1 MIALFAGEK
10 LGLATSPPYLFL
22 ISKANKN
29 ENNVSFIN
37 GVSFASAGAGIFDG
51 TDERYVS
58 HKVHFHFSFFSP
70 FSITIIVEVFFRFY
84 QPKIIEVVK

>member
-1 MIALFAGEK
+1 MINLLGAGEK
-10 LGLATSPPYLFL
+10 LGLATSPPYLSL
-22 ISKANKN
+22 ISKGNKN

-58 HKVHFHFSFFSP
+58 HQHYILLNEDPTQISHN
-70 FSITIIVEVFFRFY
+70 FFR
-84 QPKIIEVVK
+84 PNLISI

>member
-1 MIALFAGEK
+1 MIAGEK

-58 HKVHFHFSFFSP
+58 H
-70 FSITIIVEVFFRFY
+70 
-84 QPKIIEVVK
+84 